1 MAKRLFS
8 RTLNALLL
16 LFNNPSLYG
25 TLVRKRLNELPDAEL
40 ANWRALKKLL
50 PYLWGYKLRI
60 GIALLF
66 LVLAKLANIA
76 VPITLKGI
84 IDALDLNNQTSQ
96 LIAVPI
102 ALLIAYGALRLSMTI
117 FQELRNSVFAK
128 ASQRATRQIA
138 LEIFEHLHRLPLR
151 FHLDRQ
157 TGGLSRDIERGT
169 SSISQLL
176 NSLLFTILP
185 TLFEIVVVFFILFA
199 KFDGWFV
206 SIAMTT
212 VVIYGLYTYF
222 VTNWRLKYRVAMNQ
236 ADSKANNAAI
246 DSLLNY
252 ETVKYFG
259 NEQFEHQRYDEH
271 LQAWEKTSVKSI
283 LSLALLN
290 VGQGLI
296 IAIGITS
303 LLLLAANQV
312 ADGKITL
319 GDFVMIN
326 AFMLQL
332 YVPLNFLGMIFG
344 TIKRCLTDMQRMFN
358 LLGEPQEIAGAIS
371 ETHIDLAQP
380 TLQFDKVSFAYNAN
394 RQILFDISFTVP
406 AGQTVAVVG
415 ASGSGK
421 STIARLL
428 FRFYD
433 ITQGSIKINNHD
445 TRHIPI
451 DTLRQAI
458 GVVPQDTVLFN
469 DTIEYNIRYGQPDAT
484 FEQVQHASKMAYLHS
499 FINKLPKQYK
509 TTVGERGLK
518 LSGGEKQRVAIARTI
533 LKNSPILILDEA
545 TSSLDS
551 KSEQAIQKAL
561 ELVSKNRTTLVVAH
575 RLSTVMNADNIIV
588 LEQGHIAEQ
597 GKHKE
602 LLKKGGRYA
611 ELWRIQKEA
620 DE

>member
-1 MAKRLFS
+1 MRE
-8 RTLNALLL
+8 
-16 LFNNPSLYG
+16 
-25 TLVRKRLNELPDAEL
+25 RLNELPDAEL

-76 VPITLKGI
+76 VPITLKSI

-96 LIAVPI
+96 LIVVPI
-102 ALLIAYGALRLSMTI
+102 SLLIAYGALRLSMTI

-138 LEIFEHLHRLPLR
+138 LEVFEHLHRLPLH

-176 NSLLFTILP
+176 SSLIFTILP
-185 TLFEIVVVFFILFA
+185 TLFEIIVVFFILFA

-206 SIAMTT
+206 SIAITT

-222 VTNWRLKYRVAMNQ
+222 LTNWRLKYRVAMNQ

-259 NEQFEHQRYDEH
+259 NEQFEHKRYDEH
-271 LQAWEKTSVKSI
+271 LQTWEKTSVKSI

-303 LLLLAANQV
+303 LILLAANQV

-319 GDFVMIN
+319 GDFVMIY

-358 LLGEPQEIAGAIS
+358 LLGEPQEITGDIS
-371 ETHIDLAQP
+371 DTPIDLTQP
-380 TLQFDKVSFAYNAN
+380 TLQFEKVSFAYNAN
-394 RQILFDISFTVP
+394 RQILFDVNFTVP

-428 FRFYD
+428 FRFYNV
-433 ITQGSIKINNHD
+433 TQGSIKINNHD
-445 TRHIPI
+445 IRHISI

-484 FEQVQHASKMAYLHS
+484 FEQVQHASKMAHLHS
-499 FINKLPKQYK
+499 FISKLPKQYE

-561 ELVSKNRTTLVVAH
+561 ELVSKDRTTLVVAH

-588 LEQGHIAEQ
+588 LEQGRIAEQ

-611 ELWRIQKEA
+611 ELWRIQKES